1 PILLGSSFAEAKIE
15 TSLHPVRWAV
25 ALAVAVPLV
34 VAVAFLF
41 ARLSGNA
48 ELARS
53 SLRGL
58 RIVIVAEL
66 ALLIVAAVL
75 GVNYEQRAQKHDA
88 ESLHPPGR
96 LVDIG
101 GFRLHLYCV
110 GTGGPTVLLEHGH
123 QSTYLDWYR
132 VQPQL
137 AKFTRV
143 CSYDRAGYGWS
154 DQSPNARVPSVMADE
169 LHKLLA
175 AAGEKPPYILVGHSF
190 GGYDALMFAHKFP
203 AEVAGVVL
211 VDSPHPD
218 AFQPASRRSHLWL
231 RVMQFTMPFGLPRW
245 RGWCGGGPL
254 ETAAEK
260 EVLNCRSTFYE
271 TIIRE
276 NRGMA
281 RAAVEMHSI
290 KTLGDLPL
298 VVIARDPAMGQD
310 TQAEARHNEEEREFT
325 KLSPNSRFIVAERSA
340 HDIPLARPD
349 VIVEAVRS
357 LLKSQGQAG
366 SRETP

>member
-1 PILLGSSFAEAKIE
+1 M
-15 TSLHPVRWAV
+15 RWAV
-25 ALAVAVPLV
+25 ALAVAVPIA

-66 ALLIVAAVL
+66 TLLIVVAVL
-75 GVNYEQRAQKHDA
+75 GVNYERRAQQHDA
-88 ESLHPPGR
+88 ESFHSPGR
-96 LVDIG
+96 LIDIG
-101 GFRLHLYCV
+101 DYRLHLYCA
-110 GTGGPTVLLEHGH
+110 GTGGPTVVLEHGH

-137 AKFTRV
+137 AKFTRA

-154 DQSPNARVPSVMADE
+154 EQSPKPRVPSVMADE
-169 LHKLLA
+169 LHKVLS
-175 AAGEKPPYILVGHSF
+175 AAGEKPPYILVGHSY
-190 GGYDALMFAHKFP
+190 GAVNAVMFAHKFP
-203 AEVAGVVL
+203 EEVAGLVL
-211 VDSPHPD
+211 VDGSHPK
-218 AFQPASRRSHLWL
+218 ALERLPLRNRIWL
-231 RVMQFTMPFGLPRW
+231 RAMQFTSPFGLPRW
-245 RGWCGGGPL
+245 RRWCGGGAP

-260 EVLNCRSTFYE
+260 AALNCRPSFYE

-276 NRGMA
+276 NRGMPQ
-281 RAAVEMHSI
+281 AAVEMHGISS
-290 KTLGDLPL
+290 LGNLPL
-298 VVIARDPAMGQD
+298 VVIARDPAMGRD
-310 TQAEARHNEEEREFT
+310 SQAEVRHNEMEREFT
-325 KLSPNSRFIVAERSA
+325 KLSTNSRFMVAQRSA

-349 VIVEAVRS
+349 VIVDAVQS
-357 LLKSQGQAG
+357 LLKPQGQAG